1 MKILEAFDKE
11 VNKKRYYRYR
21 INLPKQ
27 VVEDSKLKG
36 KELKARAEKE
46 KIIIEK
52 EWNSI
57 DKFKYIFVF

>member
-1 MKILEAFDKE
+1 MKILKAFDKE
-11 VNKKRYYRYR
+11 VNKVKYYRYR

-27 VVEDSKLKG
+27 VVEDSNLKG

-52 EWNSI
+52 DLKE
-57 DKFKYIFVF
+57 